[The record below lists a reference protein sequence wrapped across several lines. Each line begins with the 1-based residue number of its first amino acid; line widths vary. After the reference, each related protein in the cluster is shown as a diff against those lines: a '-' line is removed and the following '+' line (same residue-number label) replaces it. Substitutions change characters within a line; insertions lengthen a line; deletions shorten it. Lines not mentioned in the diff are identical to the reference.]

1 MSSKYY
7 NVEIP
12 RLPINEN
19 ITFIEDVDM
28 DNYKIDCM

>member
-7 NVEIP
+7 NVEISI
-12 RLPINEN
+12 LPINEN